1 MRQLAA
7 ARSLLISSGASGN
20 HDVSGVSLA
29 AVSAMSALI
38 ALQSSLF
45 HPRLAGNESNRRS

>member
-1 MRQLAA
+1 MRQLAE